1 MSVSIV
7 TVNYNSGACLGRM
20 ADSALRQIGAAD
32 SLVVVDNASVD
43 DSLERLA
50 PLAEKI
56 TAIANME
63 NRGFARAV
71 NQGAAAAVSDFILLL
86 NPDAVIAEGALRAL
100 ESFMVERPDAGVA
113 GGKVLETDGSL
124 QLACRRG
131 FPSPW
136 VAFCRLSGLSFL
148 FPRSRLLAGYNM
160 TFLDENETSEVDA
173 VSGSFMM
180 IRRSAFDSLGGFDE
194 DYFLYAE
201 DIDFC
206 YRAKAA
212 GMKVYYYPGAEATHE
227 KGVCAASA
235 PGFAK
240 REFYKTMWTFHSK
253 HYKRKTLPP
262 LNWLIWAAAN
272 ALALAAPAL
281 ARLSAKSGRR
291 RVKAKRI
298 KRLLGKK

>member
-7 TVNYNSGACLGRM
+7 TVNFNSGACLRRM
-20 ADSALRQIGAAD
+20 ADSALRQMSSAD
-32 SLVVVDNASVD
+32 TLVVVDNASVD

-50 PLAEKI
+50 PLAERI
-56 TAIANME
+56 EVIANMD

-71 NQGAAAAVSDFILLL
+71 NQGAAAAASDFILLL
-86 NPDAVIAEGALRAL
+86 NPDAVLADGALRAL
-100 ESFMVERPDAGVA
+100 ESFMSERGDAGVA

-136 VAFCRLSGLSFL
+136 VAFCRLSSLSFM
-148 FPRSRLLAGYNM
+148 FPRSRLLAEYNM
-160 TFLDENETSEVDA
+160 TFLDENETAEVDA

-212 GMKVYYYPGAEATHE
+212 GLKVCYYPGAEATHD

-235 PGFAK
+235 PGFAR

-253 HYKRKTLPP
+253 HYKRKTFPP
-262 LNWLIWAAAN
+262 LNWLIWAAAMG
-272 ALALAAPAL
+272 LAAAAPAL
-281 ARLSAKSGRR
+281 ATLSAKSGRR

-298 KRLLGKK
+298 KRLFGRK